1 MAKAA
6 TSDVLPVAENLDNRT
21 REYSNKPAPSWYV
34 DLCILMVTRICYFYL
49 DTAYIK

>member
-6 TSDVLPVAENLDNRT
+6 KNLDNST

-34 DLCILMVTRICYFYL
+34 DIFILMVTRIYFYL